1 MMSYNNVF
9 EIMTDTHSK
18 SFAKLVCCNVGK
30 EIHYVLS
37 TSLSLVVNARS

>member
-18 SFAKLVCCNVGK
+18 SFAKLVCYNVGK
-30 EIHYVLS
+30 ESIMLLS
-37 TSLSLVVNARS
+37 TSLSLVVNARY

>member
-1 MMSYNNVF
+1 MISYNNVF

-30 EIHYVLS
+30 EIQYVTVNIVI
-37 TSLSLVVNARS
+37 TSGKC